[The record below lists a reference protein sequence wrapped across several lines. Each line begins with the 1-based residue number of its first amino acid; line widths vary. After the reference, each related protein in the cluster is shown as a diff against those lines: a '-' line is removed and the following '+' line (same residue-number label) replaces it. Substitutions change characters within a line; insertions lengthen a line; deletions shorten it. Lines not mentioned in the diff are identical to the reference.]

1 MLDICT
7 KLLIRRNQC
16 LMPKELRLCEEIPVP
31 LWQRFVSGY
40 TKTGNATDVG
50 KIAEVTLKAF

>member
-1 MLDICT
+1 
-7 KLLIRRNQC
+7 
-16 LMPKELRLCEEIPVP
+16 MPKELRLCEEIPVP

-50 KIAEVTLKAF
+50 KITEATFRAV